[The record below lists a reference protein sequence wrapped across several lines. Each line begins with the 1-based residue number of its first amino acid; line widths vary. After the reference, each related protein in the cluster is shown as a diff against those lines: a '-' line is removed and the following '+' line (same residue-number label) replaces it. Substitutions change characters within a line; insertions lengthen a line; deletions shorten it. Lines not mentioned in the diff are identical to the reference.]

1 MAADR
6 TEFSNSEDHACRCVS
21 FRMKDGNT
29 VIFYAEDQPSR
40 RRGYC
45 RKLGC
50 KARLQAEN
58 SKLRGYFLANRQGD
72 LQTTAAAS
80 GHAQG
85 TRPRLPLLQ
94 VARAHSYADLGTS
107 GTDDCTQPVLFN
119 KRER

>member
-1 MAADR
+1 MSLCFLPDERWQHRHFLREGSALSATR
-6 TEFSNSEDHACRCVS
+6 VLQE
-21 FRMKDGNT
+21 
-29 VIFYAEDQPSR
+29 I
-40 RRGYC
+40 
-45 RKLGC
+45 GC